1 MADIISRF
9 KEKDKILFS
18 ELDKLKSGN
27 VESFNTFQ

>member
-9 KEKDKILFS
+9 KEKDKILFA
-18 ELDKLKSGN
+18 EVDKLKSGN